1 MTAEKIEA
9 EFIDLVNRHQ
19 GIIHRV
25 CRIYATAASDR
36 QDLFQDI
43 LYHLW
48 KSYPA
53 FKHEAAFTTWMYR
66 IALNMAI
73 TSLRKLTRKP
83 QHVEIDETIENALK
97 VGDDSS
103 SDDIELLH
111 QAIRKLNSVER
122 ALVLLYLE
130 DLSHKEIAEV
140 LGLTVSNVGVKLS
153 RIKSKLQ
160 LLLQQQES

>member
-1 MTAEKIEA
+1 M
-9 EFIDLVNRHQ
+9 
-19 GIIHRV
+19 
-25 CRIYATAASDR
+25 
-36 QDLFQDI
+36 
-43 LYHLW
+43 
-48 KSYPA
+48 
-53 FKHEAAFTTWMYR
+53 
-66 IALNMAI
+66 
-73 TSLRKLTRKP
+73 
-83 QHVEIDETIENALK
+83 EIDETIANALK
-97 VGDDSS
+97 AAGDSS
-103 SDDIELLH
+103 RDDIELLH